1 MKILRKFWQ
10 WFDDRS
16 GITAALNPLLNHPVP
31 PNAKWM
37 YVFGSATLFMF
48 IIQVITGVG
57 LALIYQP
64 TSETAYQS
72 LNYITNQAPLG
83 RILRGI
89 HFYAAS
95 AMIFLVGLHM
105 IRVYLTASFKYPR
118 EMSWISGLV
127 LLALT
132 LAMGFTGQ
140 LLRWDSNGVWSAIV
154 GAEQAGR
161 IPVIG
166 TTIARLFLG
175 GDTLGGATLSRFFA
189 FHVFLVPGLIFAM
202 IGLHLYLV
210 FKNGISEPPVPG
222 KLVRRET
229 YRKEYDDLLKQ
240 KGVPF
245 WPDAAWRDAAFAIV
259 VVFIV
264 LAFAVI
270 SGPPKIGDPPDPSN
284 IQTNPRPDWYF
295 LWVFAL
301 FALMP
306 PQIESFVIA
315 FAPVVAGVFLLLV
328 PVIFNQG
335 ERSPLRRPWS
345 IAVVVAIITMVGV
358 FWYEGTKSPWS
369 PAFSAKPLTEAETG
383 MLSHDAGHG
392 AELFYS
398 KACLYCHMID
408 GKGGKRGPD
417 LSNVA
422 DRLTSEE
429 MTIRIV
435 NGGGNM
441 PPFGP
446 MLTDKELRDLV
457 SFLETQKKRGDSG
470 DKSP

>member
-1 MKILRKFWQ
+1 MKGLRKFWH
-10 WFDDRS
+10 WLDDRT
-16 GITAALNPLLNHPVP
+16 GITDALKPLMDHPVP

-48 IIQVITGVG
+48 IVQVITGVG

-89 HFYAAS
+89 HYFAAS
-95 AMIFLVGLHM
+95 AMIFLIGLHM
-105 IRVYLTASFKYPR
+105 IRVYITASFKYPR
-118 EMSWISGLV
+118 EMNWISGLF

-140 LLRWDSNGVWSAIV
+140 LLRWDSNGVWSAVV

-189 FHVFLVPGLIFAM
+189 FHVFLVPGLIFLLL
-202 IGLHLYLV
+202 GLHLYLV
-210 FKNGISEPPVPG
+210 IKNGISEPPVAGRPV
-222 KLVRRET
+222 KRKT
-229 YRKEYDDLLKQ
+229 YRKEYEELLEK

-245 WPDAAWRDAAFAIV
+245 WPNAAWRDALFAIV
-259 VVFIV
+259 VIFVV
-264 LAFAVI
+264 LAFAVF

-284 IQTNPRPDWYF
+284 IQSNPRPDWYF
-295 LWVFAL
+295 LWIFAL

-315 FAPVVAGVFLLLV
+315 FAPVFIGIFLLLV
-328 PVIFNQG
+328 PIIFNQG

-345 IAVVVAIITMVGV
+345 IAVVVGVITMVGV
-358 FWYEGTKSPWS
+358 FWYKGTKSPWS
-369 PAFSAKPLTEAETG
+369 PKFSARPLTKADIGDVSAEAR
-383 MLSHDAGHG
+383 HG
-392 AELFYS
+392 ADLFYS
-398 KACLYCHMID
+398 KACLYCHTIN

-417 LSNVA
+417 LTHVA
-422 DRLTSEE
+422 DRLTREE

-435 NGGGNM
+435 NGGTNM

-446 MLTDKELRDLV
+446 MLTDKELKDV
-457 SFLETQKKRGDSG
+457 VAFLETRKQEK
-470 DKSP
+470 